1 LFEGLSLR
9 LDERRIGLLG
19 DNGAGKSSLLRLIN
33 GLLPPDEGE
42 VRVGGL
48 STRAARS
55 EILRRVGFVF
65 QNPEHQIVFPT
76 VVEEI
81 AFGIRERGVDPAR
94 ADARAR
100 DILAAEGCAAWSDS
114 AVHELSEGQKQRLCI
129 LAVAATEPDVLLLDE
144 PFASLDLPTR
154 LHLTDVLLAL
164 PQRLIV
170 ASHDL
175 DLLACLDRI
184 VWLDAGSV
192 AADGRPGDVI
202 AAYRDACHGRRRVEA
217 AQ

>member
-1 LFEGLSLR
+1 MTSSHAPSIDVAIELDRVGLSRGGRRVFEGLTLR

-19 DNGAGKSSLLRLIN
+19 DNGVGKSSLLRLIN
-33 GLLPPDEGE
+33 GLLPPDDGE

-100 DILAAEGCAAWSDS
+100 DIRAE
-114 AVHELSEGQKQRLCI
+114 E
-129 LAVAATEPDVLLLDE
+129 
-144 PFASLDLPTR
+144 
-154 LHLTDVLLAL
+154 
-164 PQRLIV
+164 
-170 ASHDL
+170 
-175 DLLACLDRI
+175 
-184 VWLDAGSV
+184 
-192 AADGRPGDVI
+192 
-202 AAYRDACHGRRRVEA
+202 
-217 AQ
+217 